1 MSTVMPPKLKTAR
14 IALLILAWLFAL
26 VSFFTLAMIVIK
38 VIQYTQLTRG
48 IAEIKNKNYVIIYL
62 KDNQES
68 SKISSFSAR
77 LKDSGETKSI
87 VFVSK
92 DTALAKFREQNS
104 GNKELLDSIAGLGN
118 PLPASIEV
126 QATDWDKTDKVD
138 SVINSKESAD
148 IIEKISYSSSKS
160 VIEKFNSIRLSML
173 LSIIIGTLLIL
184 LNALMFVSAKGLR
197 NKNAASMYLMIPFCI
212 ISLLIFP
219 IGTILAILMILSLID
234 SKSWAWVRSK

>member
-1 MSTVMPPKLKTAR
+1 MPKKLKTAR

-26 VSFFTLAMIVIK
+26 VSLFTLAMIITR
-38 VIQYTQLTRG
+38 VIQFTQLSWGVR
-48 IAEIKNKNYVIIYL
+48 ELKNKNYVSIYL
-62 KDNQES
+62 KDGQES
-68 SKISSFSAR
+68 KKISDFSDQI
-77 LKDSGETKSI
+77 KESGEAKSI

-104 GNKELLDSIAGLGN
+104 GNKELLDSLAELGN
-118 PLPASIEV
+118 PLPASLEV
-126 QATDWDKTDKVD
+126 KVIDWNKTDRVD
-138 SVINSKESAD
+138 SVISSQGNSN
-148 IIEKISYSSSKS
+148 IIEKVSYSSSKN